1 MIATMAFIHLI
12 CGDLLKARAEAK
24 RMNFVARKGKLSNT
38 EAWSSYLW
46 ACTHLDAGE
55 LETAVHHFAQANERR
70 YVLDT
75 MAAADALA
83 GLTLPLQLLRQEEK
97 ASETLDMALLFARET
112 NDPHCISVAESCQA
126 RLSVLRRDLSAAMPW
141 AQSVGSAP
149 SAAELFM
156 WLEVPAITCARVM
169 IASGM
174 PEYLEKATK
183 LLLEIRQVSEAC
195 HFTCHTIEA
204 AVLQSVS
211 LEKQGRSDE
220 AFATLEEVLAL
231 AGPHGW
237 IRPFVEAGP
246 PMAGLLTRL
255 QKQNIAVNYIEMILS
270 AFPDFR
276 SGARPQINTPQTK
289 IQNPKFFH

>member
-1 MIATMAFIHLI
+1 
-12 CGDLLKARAEAK
+12 
-24 RMNFVARKGKLSNT
+24 
-38 EAWSSYLW
+38 
-46 ACTHLDAGE
+46 
-55 LETAVHHFAQANERR
+55 
-70 YVLDT
+70 
-75 MAAADALA
+75 
-83 GLTLPLQLLRQEEK
+83 
-97 ASETLDMALLFARET
+97 
-112 NDPHCISVAESCQA
+112 
-126 RLSVLRRDLSAAMPW
+126 
-141 AQSVGSAP
+141 
-149 SAAELFM
+149 
-156 WLEVPAITCARVM
+156 
-169 IASGM
+169 
-174 PEYLEKATK
+174 